1 MIANLKF
8 LIVFFHIVGHMWDAI
23 HLYIANNLDW
33 MEQWIERCTEYYGT
47 LTWEGVCKMIKTM
60 HRNREEYHELT
71 QREIDFACSL
81 KNKKVSIFTL
91 LIFFFVSHCI
101 EIFLSFM
108 SSYIFI
114 YRVGHDAA
122 NTSQCYVV
130 QWL

>member
-1 MIANLKF
+1 
-8 LIVFFHIVGHMWDAI
+8 
-23 HLYIANNLDW
+23 
-33 MEQWIERCTEYYGT
+33 
-47 LTWEGVCKMIKTM
+47 MIKTM

-81 KNKKVSIFTL
+81 KNKKASIFTL
-91 LIFFFVSHCI
+91 PIFFFVSHCI

-122 NTSQCYVV
+122 NTAQCYVV